1 MGYNDY
7 TRDKISFETTIE
19 LSDRLEADV
28 EINYRDQQYPNA
40 FAFDNPTQA
49 AKEYQELE
57 FEASARYRFTDQ
69 LSLRFDLEQED
80 VQSSDPR
87 GEYDRLRTSLSV
99 YWEF

>member
-1 MGYNDY
+1 LGGAL
-7 TRDKISFETTIE
+7 KIPLAMTT
-19 LSDRLEADV
+19 RLEIGYEYYV
-28 EINYRDQQYPNA
+28 R
-40 FAFDNPTQA
+40 FFDERRAKDENGNSSGSNPTQP